1 MNIHFSYKVDKSP
14 DLEQSIEQQIQK
26 LRKRLQVFRPDLV
39 SLYGTVDQG
48 ARTGTA
54 VSLNLRLP
62 TGQLASSETADHPQ
76 AAVKAAFESLLE
88 QLIRHKDHLRNER
101 RWPRARRVEKERP
114 IPQVPFEQT
123 LAAVKSEKVSGADVS
138 SFVNLNLP
146 RLQRYVERELRFRE
160 TNGSLRPGQISPEEV
175 IDEAISRAL
184 DDHREQKPERVTL
197 EPWLHRLSLRAID
210 RLMNQTRDENGSV
223 ALESQVRPGRDQS
236 GTGSDEGWM
245 QFHQPDEMLT
255 NENMIADART
265 TSPEDVAATDE
276 MVAMVEMALRHAKR
290 EDREAFILFTM
301 EGFTTHEISVIADRR
316 PEEVRASIAAA
327 RDLLRKNFPSTSKV
341 KDRLVEQSS
350 SA

>member
-1 MNIHFSYKVDKSP
+1 MNIHFSYKVNKSP
-14 DLEQSIEQQIQK
+14 DLEQSIELQIQK
-26 LRKRLQVFRPDLV
+26 LRKRLQFFRPDLV

-62 TGQLASSETADHPQ
+62 TGQMAAAETADHPQ

-114 IPQVPFEQT
+114 VPQVPFEST
-123 LAAVKSEKVSGADVS
+123 LAAVKSEKISGADVS
-138 SFVNLNLP
+138 TFVNLNLP

-160 TNGSLRPGQISPEEV
+160 TNGSLRPGQVSPEEV

-184 DDHREQKPERVTL
+184 DDHEQKPERVTL

-210 RLMNQTRDENGSV
+210 RLMNQTRDEKGSV
-223 ALESQVRPGRDQS
+223 ALESQVRPGRDES
-236 GTGSDEGWM
+236 GTGSDEHWM

-255 NENMIADART
+255 NEDMIADART

-327 RDLLRKNFPSTSKV
+327 RDLLRKNFPPNPKL